1 MTAVTIGGS
10 AELNEDFA
18 EPIVAGW
25 GPAMLKLNRIVD
37 YGILVMTEIARRN
50 TCVSTTE
57 LAAAYGISATIV
69 AKVLKKLARAGLVSS
84 ERGSRGGYRLARP
97 PADVTLRAIVNAL
110 EGPIALTFCA
120 SAGATATGR
129 CRTRPFCVATDA
141 MRRLN
146 HLVNGAFDA
155 VSLDDLLQ
163 APPPAGRAAAGAV
176 P

>member
-1 MTAVTIGGS
+1 MRFDS
-10 AELNEDFA
+10 RELNPPLSG
-18 EPIVAGW
+18 PIVVGR

-50 TCVSTTE
+50 ACVSTTE
-57 LAAAYGISATIV
+57 LAAAFGVSATIV

-110 EGPIALTFCA
+110 EGPISLTYCA
-120 SAGATATGR
+120 AGVSNGR

-155 VSLDDLLQ
+155 ISLEDLLHV
-163 APPPAGRAAAGAV
+163 PVPNGTETNGAV

>member
-1 MTAVTIGGS
+1 MNPVPAG
-10 AELNEDFA
+10 
-18 EPIVAGW
+18 PIVAGW
-25 GPAMLKLNRIVD
+25 GAAMLKLNRIVD

-50 TCVSTTE
+50 ACVSTTE
-57 LAAAYGISATIV
+57 LAAAYGVSATIV

-97 PADVTLRAIVNAL
+97 PADVTLRAIVTAL
-110 EGPIALTFCA
+110 EGPISLTFCSSGSA
-120 SAGATATGR
+120 SGR

-146 HLVNGAFDA
+146 HLVNGAFEE
-155 VSLDDLLQ
+155 VSLQDLLH
-163 APPPAGRAAAGAV
+163 APVPGADTPVGAA

>member
-1 MTAVTIGGS
+1 MPGAFR
-10 AELNEDFA
+10 ELKPDRSG
-18 EPIVAGW
+18 PIVAGR

-50 TCVSTTE
+50 ACVSTTE
-57 LAAAYGISATIV
+57 LAAVFGISATIV
-69 AKVLKKLARAGLVSS
+69 AKVLKRLARAGLVSS
-84 ERGSRGGYRLARP
+84 ERGRCGGYRLARP

-110 EGPIALTFCA
+110 EGPISLTYCA
-120 SAGATATGR
+120 SGTSSGR

-155 VSLDDLLQ
+155 ISLEDLLS
-163 APPPAGRAAAGAV
+163 APVPAGSGSNGAV

>member
-1 MTAVTIGGS
+1 
-10 AELNEDFA
+10 
-18 EPIVAGW
+18 
-25 GPAMLKLNRIVD
+25 MLKLNRIVD

-50 TCVSTTE
+50 ACVSTTE
-57 LAAAYGISATIV
+57 LAAAYGVSATIV

-120 SAGATATGR
+120 SGSATGK

-146 HLVNGAFDA
+146 HLVNGAFEA
-155 VSLDDLLQ
+155 ISLEDLLQ
-163 APPPAGRAAAGAV
+163 APLPLGRVAAGAAS
-176 P
+176 